1 MCIEARFSLAALQ
14 PRQNLS
20 GRGQWDLAR
29 EDINTALEEL
39 GRKAEATRV
48 RLELAYLYQQLG
60 DFARARRE
68 YDLVTK
74 TDSSGIYVRA
84 PV

>member
-1 MCIEARFSLAALQ
+1 M
-14 PRQNLS
+14 
-20 GRGQWDLAR
+20 
-29 EDINTALEEL
+29 
-39 GRKAEATRV
+39 

-74 TDSSGIYVRA
+74 TDSSGIYA
-84 PV
+84 PRPFEPREHGRRDGIRGQRPAGV